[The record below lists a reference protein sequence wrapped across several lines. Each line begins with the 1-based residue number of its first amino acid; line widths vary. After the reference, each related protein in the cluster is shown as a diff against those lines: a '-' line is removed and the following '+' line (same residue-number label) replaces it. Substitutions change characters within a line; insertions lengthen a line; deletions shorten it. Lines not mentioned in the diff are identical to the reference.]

1 MRYEGGYWTP
11 VKEGPITQNILR
23 FMDRTP
29 VKVSANRMMSVAS
42 LASNHSYARADV
54 WDANRDIAV
63 CKNGTLDLNT
73 FKLRVHRPEAYAMGA
88 LPFEYDP
95 DAKAEAWNYFIGA
108 CLEPGEWE
116 FPQRVRRVWAHDR
129 HGLRDRRVAGR

>member
-54 WDANRDIAV
+54 WGANRDIAV

-95 DAKAEAWNYFIGA
+95 DAKAEA
-108 CLEPGEWE
+108 
-116 FPQRVRRVWAHDR
+116 
-129 HGLRDRRVAGR
+129 